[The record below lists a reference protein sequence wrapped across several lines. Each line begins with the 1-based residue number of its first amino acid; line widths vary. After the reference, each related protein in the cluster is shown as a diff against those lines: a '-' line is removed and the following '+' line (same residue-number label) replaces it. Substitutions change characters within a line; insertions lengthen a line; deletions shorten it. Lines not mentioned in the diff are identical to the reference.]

1 MSRIFMIIYL
11 VIGVVVASSQN
22 YLSDIGGIGD
32 LINLLLAIILWPL
45 VVLGIDFKLKI
56 GDNADDKKK
65 SLPLILPAITAAHSL
80 LSRTREALKT
90 PLAKG

>member
-1 MSRIFMIIYL
+1 MSKIFMIIYL

-45 VVLGIDFKLKI
+45 VVLGIDFRLKI
-56 GDNADDKKK
+56 GDNDDKKK
-65 SLPLILPAITAAHSL
+65 SLPLILPAITAVVR
-80 LSRTREALKT
+80 SRSYLPRARK
-90 PLAKG
+90 AVIK